1 MTYSDILEEMGRH
14 GMNEFCIERY
24 EVETIAPNKYLIH
37 IIFDGKKKKMYL
49 TALATDIIES
59 HTFESFSAFGGY
71 DSKKIMEYRG
81 PIIKLGLETSIDFT
95 IYIGAVK
102 VTVVQNETNYEIQ
115 VYSKQ
120 SISKVSL
127 NTTTLTEDTTNT
139 EPLTKKYN
147 VTESPSGKTL
157 TVTLMNETSINF
169 TINL

>member
-1 MTYSDILEEMGRH
+1 
-14 GMNEFCIERY
+14 MN
-24 EVETIAPNKYLIH
+24 
-37 IIFDGKKKKMYL
+37 
-49 TALATDIIES
+49 
-59 HTFESFSAFGGY
+59 
-71 DSKKIMEYRG
+71 
-81 PIIKLGLETSIDFT
+81 ETSINFT

-120 SISKVSL
+120 QISKVSL
-127 NTTTLTEDTTNT
+127 NTTILTEDTTNV